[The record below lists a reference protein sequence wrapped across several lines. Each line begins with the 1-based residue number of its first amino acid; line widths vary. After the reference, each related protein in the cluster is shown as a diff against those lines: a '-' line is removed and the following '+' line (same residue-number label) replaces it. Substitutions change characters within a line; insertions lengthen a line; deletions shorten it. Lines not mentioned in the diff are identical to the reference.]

1 MATPDPGA
9 QGTPVGSP
17 YGPPS
22 GQHDQ
27 RLVLSGGFQPAAQVC
42 HGNGN
47 GVPGW
52 FNWLGWWLRQ
62 RQLLLMHAGQL
73 RKLALRM
80 LEVN

>member
-27 RLVLSGGFQPAAQVC
+27 RLYLYFLAVS
-42 HGNGN
+42 N
-47 GVPGW
+47 
-52 FNWLGWWLRQ
+52 
-62 RQLLLMHAGQL
+62 QLHKFVTGMAMACRDGSTG
-73 RKLALRM
+73 
-80 LEVN
+80 